1 MRPRLCLGAKV
12 SRSSR
17 CCIYFQEAALPQ
29 KLLEPKTR
37 GKEIDAVNG
46 DDADEE
52 VNGVTERTEELQEV
66 RRIFVAFVQSW
77 PDSWAIPLT
86 SSTVSGTFR
95 FDILC
100 AHVTLRIY
108 SNIHTPLFG
117 HNPSRL
123 FL

>member
-1 MRPRLCLGAKV
+1 MRPRLYLGAKV
-12 SRSSR
+12 SRASR

-37 GKEIDAVNG
+37 ARRSMAVNG

-52 VNGVTERTEELQEV
+52 VDGATERTEELEEV
-66 RRIFVAFVQSW
+66 RGVFVAFVQSW

-86 SSTVSGTFR
+86 SSGCAVSDTFR

-100 AHVTLRIY
+100 AHVTG
-108 SNIHTPLFG
+108 S
-117 HNPSRL
+117 
-123 FL
+123 